1 MTTHKEYFALLQHP
15 HYYQNISNLPYEP
28 TIASSD
34 QKDSESSEEERV
46 KEDDPF
52 EEDDPAE
59 SFAASPHLATPS
71 EPELSPEAGHPFAD
85 EIEEM
90 IAEEEEESEIRSS
103 GPFYF

>member
-34 QKDSESSEEERV
+34 QKDSESSEEERA

-52 EEDDPAE
+52 EEDEYGYAE
-59 SFAASPHLATPS
+59 VYYDMFGNHKKKDTR
-71 EPELSPEAGHPFAD
+71 EGQNF
-85 EIEEM
+85 
-90 IAEEEEESEIRSS
+90 
-103 GPFYF
+103 

>member
-52 EEDDPAE
+52 EEDEYGYAE
-59 SFAASPHLATPS
+59 VYYDMFGNQFKNL
-71 EPELSPEAGHPFAD
+71 
-85 EIEEM
+85 
-90 IAEEEEESEIRSS
+90 
-103 GPFYF
+103 